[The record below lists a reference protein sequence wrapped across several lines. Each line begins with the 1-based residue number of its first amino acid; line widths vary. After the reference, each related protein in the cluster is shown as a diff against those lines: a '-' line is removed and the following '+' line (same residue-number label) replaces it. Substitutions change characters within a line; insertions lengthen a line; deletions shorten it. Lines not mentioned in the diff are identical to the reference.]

1 VSEIDWMDTPLEEF
15 YSQPEFGEDA
25 RTTGQM
31 VFPHGDGT
39 AHAVLRSLQSAV
51 ESTYGELIATR
62 DFDRLE
68 KTGEVPV
75 IRNGQRGY
83 EPLDELTLRDLPAV
97 LDTFVVLEEEREKEK
112 LEEAERKRAE
122 RKERERVRAKERR
135 KRKKLGE
142 WWRIPEANWIHT
154 PHS

>member
-83 EPLDELTLRDLPAV
+83 ELFDALTLRDLPAV
-97 LDTFVVLEEEREKEK
+97 LDTFMVLGRSERS
-112 LEEAERKRAE
+112 RSG
-122 RKERERVRAKERR
+122 RR
-135 KRKKLGE
+135 PSASVPSVKSGRGYVLKSD
-142 WWRIPEANWIHT
+142 A
-154 PHS
+154 S